1 MPTTSQ
7 TDSQERK
14 DWQTEKYRHVWELY
28 CDDFVGAYFDINA
41 IMVMPA
47 GDRDTEFNL
56 MKLCVE
62 IEEEACVCVPTITRQ
77 EIRNRF
83 FRNHG
88 NKILCFETECGV
100 FITDVIVI
108 LQCDIL

>member
-1 MPTTSQ
+1 M
-7 TDSQERK
+7 
-14 DWQTEKYRHVWELY
+14 
-28 CDDFVGAYFDINA
+28 DINA
-41 IMVMPA
+41 IMVISA
-47 GDRDTEFNL
+47 GDRDTEFNS
-56 MKLCVE
+56 MEVCVE
-62 IEEEACVCVPTITRQ
+62 TGEEACVCVLTITRQ

-88 NKILCFETECGV
+88 NKILSFETECGV